1 VKDQHLAYVI
11 VKLLADDQ
19 NTIPYRPPI
28 ARVYRDHFTR
38 GAINAAIFLQQSI
51 YWWGR
56 VWKSHPSFMPF
67 FKFNLPSPEHPA
79 YKPGQSWVEE
89 LAMSER
95 ELLSARKKVGLKK
108 LQGVPLTQA
117 LQVAANQQVNRLP
130 RPVIYWTNAA
140 RLTYYTICPPAL
152 LNILSLAYPQEDI
165 DLLTQD
171 IMLTCETSV
180 SKPAKRRLPNLR
192 NVGYLTCETSV
203 TKQRLQQRSPETTQ
217 QQQGVDVD
225 DAWSLADSFN
235 PEQNAAF
242 QELLGLAMTPKRAA
256 ELVISH
262 PPVQVQ
268 AAVDKAADEEAD
280 NPAGFVI
287 WLLAHED
294 TLLPIKPYRYDGSQE
309 QPIPEPVDVDAILGV
324 DA

>member
-28 ARVYRDHFTR
+28 ARVYRDHGFNSPID
-38 GAINAAIFLQQSI
+38 ASLLLQQTV
-51 YWWGR
+51 YWWAREWSG
-56 VWKSHPSFMPF
+56 HPSFMPF
-67 FKFNLPSPEHPA
+67 FKFNLPSEHPA

-89 LAMSER
+89 LEIT
-95 ELLSARKKVGLKK
+95 EWGFISARKKIALKK
-108 LQGVPLTQA
+108 KQGIPLSQA
-117 LQVAANQQVNRLP
+117 LSLAANPRHDNLP
-130 RPVIYWTNAA
+130 KPVVYWTNAA

-152 LNILSLAYPQEDI
+152 LHVLSLAYPQEDI
-165 DLLTQD
+165 DLLRQD
-171 IMLTCETSV
+171 IMLTVNSTV
-180 SKPAKRRLPNLR
+180 SKPRVSRLPNR
-192 NVGYLTCETSV
+192 ETHGYVTVKTTV